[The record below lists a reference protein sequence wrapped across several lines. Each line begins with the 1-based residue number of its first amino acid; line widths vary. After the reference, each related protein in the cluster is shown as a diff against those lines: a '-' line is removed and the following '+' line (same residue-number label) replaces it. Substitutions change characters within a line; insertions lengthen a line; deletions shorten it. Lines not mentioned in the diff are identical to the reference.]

1 MWKPKFIYESLPYI
15 YALVALFAIFM
26 PVTLGRVSGFLLLIA
41 AIQILKMR
49 YDYRKFYKGWE
60 RDANKLNPPV

>member
-41 AIQILKMR
+41 ALERKNLIAARKLKIQGVN
-49 YDYRKFYKGWE
+49 DG
-60 RDANKLNPPV
+60 N